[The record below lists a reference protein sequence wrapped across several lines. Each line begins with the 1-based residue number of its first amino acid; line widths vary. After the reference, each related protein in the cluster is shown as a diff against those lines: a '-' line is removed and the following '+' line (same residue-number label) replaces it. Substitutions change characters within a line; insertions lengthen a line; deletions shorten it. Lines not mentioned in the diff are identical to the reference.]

1 MSRTKIQYIIVQKT
15 EADNIITA
23 NYNFEQR
30 ILDKLRYYPQ
40 DLLQFRLNFDYFNY
54 VKTHDPSGMQVL
66 LFSVSDLMD
75 KKWEDHF
82 FTAMKMLDR
91 VCVFFFSK
99 ECQAEL
105 PIIISRLKKSKIEHF
120 YYSLYAN
127 NELVNIEREQKY
139 FMDYPDFFALLRR
152 DATKLAKQVGKSN
165 RLLKNIR
172 LTIPESISNVDGY
185 YEFRPLVSNVLN
197 INISEGLSF
206 LSHHFDWGKAP
217 LENRQ
222 EMILESVTE
231 LDGIHLEWGKDNQ
244 INERWAL
251 PTLILVFPYHN
262 PLFKKMLDHGNDE
275 SIRQI
280 LLAEQ
285 QDDYVFTVKKVK
297 NVIVDEEFRDE
308 TANFMIKTQLEN
320 IDGICHLHSTFMF
333 SPSIRFPIRSS
344 IVNLELSHF
353 GLGQKNGIRT
363 SKTRHKPILKL
374 GRKLQEVYLKP
385 ELEKYLSKRN
395 GQILAISD
403 LPIEWMLVHGVP
415 LGFLCDVCRIQTS
428 NMQGL
433 LNNYSAYSKIVLT
446 LGSKTV
452 SNTLVIFSSFDE
464 DMTDFKD
471 SYNMA
476 MLYQK
481 NHGFKIAFAG
491 DATEIK
497 KHIQTHRPQILIF
510 DCHCNYDA
518 ATANCYLQIGG
529 KQIYPRQIVE
539 HQIAAPIVYLASCN
553 TNPNYDNIEKLHDAF
568 FQSGALSVTG
578 TFLPLD
584 MLKGTFIYLR
594 MLALLNSA
602 NERRVSGNWLHFL
615 SFSIRTS
622 LIWEARLK
630 CYQKL
635 NRELTE
641 EEERKFI
648 SILERLHRFEDRAGV
663 FNDLINQGI
672 RLSDKIKLT
681 LEDTNME
688 FMYYSHYGRPDL
700 IRFKD

>member
-1 MSRTKIQYIIVQKT
+1 M
-15 EADNIITA
+15 
-23 NYNFEQR
+23 
-30 ILDKLRYYPQ
+30 
-40 DLLQFRLNFDYFNY
+40 
-54 VKTHDPSGMQVL
+54 
-66 LFSVSDLMD
+66 
-75 KKWEDHF
+75 
-82 FTAMKMLDR
+82 
-91 VCVFFFSK
+91 
-99 ECQAEL
+99 
-105 PIIISRLKKSKIEHF
+105 
-120 YYSLYAN
+120 
-127 NELVNIEREQKY
+127 
-139 FMDYPDFFALLRR
+139 
-152 DATKLAKQVGKSN
+152 
-165 RLLKNIR
+165 
-172 LTIPESISNVDGY
+172 
-185 YEFRPLVSNVLN
+185 
-197 INISEGLSF
+197 
-206 LSHHFDWGKAP
+206 
-217 LENRQ
+217 
-222 EMILESVTE
+222 
-231 LDGIHLEWGKDNQ
+231 
-244 INERWAL
+244 
-251 PTLILVFPYHN
+251 
-262 PLFKKMLDHGNDE
+262 
-275 SIRQI
+275 
-280 LLAEQ
+280 
-285 QDDYVFTVKKVK
+285 
-297 NVIVDEEFRDE
+297 
-308 TANFMIKTQLEN
+308 
-320 IDGICHLHSTFMF
+320 
-333 SPSIRFPIRSS
+333 
-344 IVNLELSHF
+344 VNLELSHF

-363 SKTRHKPILKL
+363 SKTRHKAILKL

-433 LNNYSAYSKIVLT
+433 LNNYSAHSKIALT

-481 NHGFKIAFAG
+481 DHGFKIAFAG
-491 DATEIK
+491 GATEIK

-510 DCHCNYDA
+510 DCHCNYDPA
-518 ATANCYLQIGG
+518 EANCYLQIGG

-553 TNPNYDNIEKLHDAF
+553 TNPNHDNIEKLHDAF

-594 MLALLNSA
+594 MLALLDSA

-663 FNDLINQGI
+663 FNDLIHHGI
-672 RLSDKIKLT
+672 RLSDKTKLT

-700 IRFKD
+700 IMFKD